1 MTAPRTTNGNGGVNG
16 AVDNGLASSMLVF
29 TPLAA
34 VQNFRLS
41 QRVALEAARFW
52 AKRVHAYAEQLESLA
67 KCAEPTEIVAVQAKF
82 ITRMQEDYAS
92 ERETL
97 TSLWRDEP
105 HAGEN
110 I

>member
-1 MTAPRTTNGNGGVNG
+1 MTASRTNGDNG
-16 AVDNGLASSMLVF
+16 AVDNGLASSMLAF

-52 AKRVHAYAEQLESLA
+52 ARRVHAYAEQMENLA
-67 KCAEPTEIVAVQAKF
+67 QCAEPTDVVAVQAKF

-105 HAGEN
+105 HSGEN